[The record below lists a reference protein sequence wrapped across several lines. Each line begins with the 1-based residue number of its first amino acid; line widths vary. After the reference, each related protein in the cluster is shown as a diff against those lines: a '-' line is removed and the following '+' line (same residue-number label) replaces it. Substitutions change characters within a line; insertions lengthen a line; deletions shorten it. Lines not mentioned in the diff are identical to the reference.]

1 MRLVL
6 AISFLLLSGM
16 PVFSQDSV
24 TVKTDKIDGIIYTNF
39 ADWKPLVQAT
49 EFWTP
54 TKEEVLKAE
63 EKIEEYLRSDPARYA
78 ELWRKLPNYKRQ
90 YVGIIVNGHKRIFCN
105 FFCSKTFFPSEY
117 LSVPLVVDDG
127 GECFFRIEYDL
138 GDKKCYNF
146 NANGNA

>member
-1 MRLVL
+1 R
-6 AISFLLLSGM
+6 
-16 PVFSQDSV
+16 
-24 TVKTDKIDGIIYTNF
+24 VKTDKIDGNIYTNF

-63 EKIEEYLRSDPARYA
+63 QKIEEYLRSDSARHVD
-78 ELWRKLPNYKRQ
+78 LSRKLPNYKRQ

-105 FFCSKTFFPSEY
+105 FLCSSAFFLSEY
-117 LSVPLVVDDG
+117 VFVPIVVDDG

-138 GDKKCYNF
+138 VDKKCYNF